1 MQKSVFSSPK
11 KSGSQGW
18 QTLKVSPLTS
28 TGRNETAQ
36 KYGMNS
42 KETIQCSQELDILLN
57 TRIKEEMI
65 FGRYLENS
73 RM

>member
-1 MQKSVFSSPK
+1 MNSKIEEMRI
-11 KSGSQGW
+11 
-18 QTLKVSPLTS
+18 TLI
-28 TGRNETAQ
+28 ETAQ

-42 KETIQCSQELDILLN
+42 KETIQCSQELDSLLN

-65 FGRYLENS
+65 FEGYPDNP